1 MSRVE
6 RISMRDVK
14 IAERWIR
21 ERIKD
26 EAASQFDLQEAL
38 LASRQ
43 ATPHPYSTHPK
54 EWPPLIEV
62 GENWKLPR
70 EVLERYDAADEVFF
84 GSFPEIQ
91 CAWAVLDNSFLLWSF
106 VKRNG
111 PCHQYNVEEHHICAT
126 GLAKCRPGVFRE
138 EIKYLLVLATDV
150 ELVLVGLSR
159 TKGPDGR
166 DPNAEILVKP
176 LPGYTILSDGVAM
189 ACVTS
194 TNNGRIFMAGHDAH
208 IYELLYTTG
217 TGADQRCRK
226 VCLTAGTTSMISRL
240 VPPNVF
246 QFGAVDPVVEMVV
259 DNERQICYARTEE
272 MKLQAYVFGPNGE
285 GSLKKVAEERNLLN
299 QRNASLGISQSAR
312 PGRSNKPSIISISPL
327 YMPESKWLHLV
338 AAMSDGRRMYLSTSS
353 SGTGSS
359 ISFSEFNNHPQ
370 TPNCLKVVS
379 TRPSPLLGVGFGA
392 ATIAGTTQNEDLLMN
407 VETADYLFGTLVLS
421 DVSPNSLVSLHVVSR
436 DPTAHSQ
443 VGSSSGQSSRA
454 LREFVSTLP
463 IEGSIVFVTDV
474 LPSSDTAATVQSL
487 YAELGY
493 CGLEVSG
500 EPYEKACAKL
510 WARGDLSTQHI
521 LPRRKIVVLTTMC
534 VMELVLNRPVDILRN
549 FLESNPPRSLIED
562 FFTRFGLGEA
572 AAMCMMLAARI
583 IDFDDSVSN
592 TVSDIAA
599 GAFDDM
605 SYVVQEGKHPFSA
618 AHEGISLCTSRLLF
632 PLWNLSVMSKE
643 TSSDGMIIC
652 RLSTGAMNV
661 LESKIR
667 SLERFLRSRRDQ
679 GEGHYGRF
687 TKNLFGASSSR
698 NESANKRQR
707 FQYSIQRLPAMEVRS
722 IECTRQL
729 LLRFAEALDLLQFL
743 SQHHVVFQGL
753 EASFRQA
760 LVRLT
765 FDQLV
770 CSQDGE
776 QIATRLVSAVME
788 NYNGSDG
795 EGRVDDISRR
805 LRDGCPSYLK

>member
-14 IAERWIR
+14 MAGLCIGEH
-21 ERIKD
+21 IKD
-26 EAASQFDLQEAL
+26 EAASQLDLQEAL

-43 ATPHPYSTHPK
+43 ATPHPYSTHPEK
-54 EWPPLIEV
+54 WPPLIEV

-70 EVLERYDAADEVFF
+70 EVLERCDAADKVFY
-84 GSFPEIQ
+84 GSFPEIE
-91 CAWAVLDNSFLLWSF
+91 CAWAILDNSFLLWSF

-138 EIKYLLVLATDV
+138 EIRYLLVLATDV
-150 ELVLVGLSR
+150 ELVLVGLSL

-189 ACVTS
+189 TCVTS

-240 VPPNVF
+240 VPPKVF

-259 DNERQICYARTEE
+259 DNERQILYARTEE

-299 QRNASLGISQSAR
+299 QRNASLGIRQSTR

-353 SGTGSS
+353 SGSGSS
-359 ISFSEFNNHPQ
+359 ISFTQ

-379 TRPSPLLGVGFGA
+379 TRPSPLLGVG
-392 ATIAGTTQNEDLLMN
+392 TTQN
-407 VETADYLFGTLVLS
+407 VETADFLFGTLVLS
-421 DVSPNSLVSLHVVSR
+421 DVSPNSFVSLHVVSR

-443 VGSSSGQSSRA
+443 AGSSSGQSSRA
-454 LREFVSTLP
+454 LREVVFTLP

-521 LPRRKIVVLTTMC
+521 LPRRKIVVATTMC
-534 VMELVLNRPVDILRN
+534 MMELVLNRPVDILRK
-549 FLESNPPRSLIED
+549 FLESNLPRFLIED
-562 FFTRFGLGEA
+562 FFIRFGLGEA

-583 IDFDDSVSN
+583 IDFDDSVCY
-592 TVSDIAA
+592 TVSVKAA
-599 GAFDDM
+599 ATFDDM
-605 SYVVQEGKHPFSA
+605 SHVFQEGKHAFSA
-618 AHEGISLCTSRLLF
+618 AHEGICLCTAKLLF
-632 PLWNLSVMSKE
+632 PLWNISVMSKE
-643 TSSDGMIIC
+643 TSSDGMISF

-667 SLERFLRSRRDQ
+667 
-679 GEGHYGRF
+679 
-687 TKNLFGASSSR
+687 
-698 NESANKRQR
+698 
-707 FQYSIQRLPAMEVRS
+707 
-722 IECTRQL
+722 
-729 LLRFAEALDLLQFL
+729 
-743 SQHHVVFQGL
+743 
-753 EASFRQA
+753 
-760 LVRLT
+760 
-765 FDQLV
+765 
-770 CSQDGE
+770 
-776 QIATRLVSAVME
+776 
-788 NYNGSDG
+788 
-795 EGRVDDISRR
+795 
-805 LRDGCPSYLK
+805 